1 MSADRLFAVKEEM
14 EKAEARRLQPYFI
27 RAFFLK
33 AFQALGGVTHP
44 REAGRFEITHVPAAI
59 RERDRRIT
67 GRNRREHEPVLKR
80 YSRVCFE
87 REAIQPLD
95 KPGLE
100 RAVLMHPGHPLM
112 LAMSDMI
119 LEQQANLL
127 RQGAVLVDPADE
139 GVEPALLF
147 LLTHEVKSGDGG
159 VLSKRIQFVRVE
171 ADGTA
176 AFAGWAPH
184 LDLEP
189 LPEGDRPLL
198 TDVLKAPWITNGQEL
213 RALAMA
219 AQNLV
224 PEHFNEVAHRRIA
237 HVEKTLRAVHER
249 LSKEIAFWQ
258 DRWMKLKDDGE
269 AGKDVRLNL
278 DNARRTIA
286 ELEARLDSRK
296 KDLQAMRHVVNGT
309 PVVLGGAL
317 IIPAGLM
324 NKLRGDDPTDPAV
337 ATFAADAAARQ
348 RIERLAMEAVRQAEE
363 ARGCCVVDVSKDKC
377 GWDLTSYP
385 PAIDGKQP
393 DPRHIEVKGRVKG
406 ASTITV
412 TRNEMLYAFNQG
424 DKFVLA
430 VALVGEGDAID
441 GPHYIRNP
449 FDREPAW
456 GIASINYNLGDLLVR
471 AEAL

>member
-1 MSADRLFAVKEEM
+1 M
-14 EKAEARRLQPYFI
+14 
-27 RAFFLK
+27 
-33 AFQALGGVTHP
+33 
-44 REAGRFEITHVPAAI
+44 
-59 RERDRRIT
+59 T
-67 GRNRREHEPVLKR
+67 GRNRREQEPVLKR
-80 YSRVCFE
+80 YDRICFE

-95 KPGLE
+95 KPGLA

-119 LEQQANLL
+119 LEQHANLL
-127 RQGAVLVDPADE
+127 RQGAVLVNPADE
-139 GVEPALLF
+139 GLEPALLF
-147 LLTHEVKSGDGG
+147 LLTHEVKSGDGA

-171 ADGTA
+171 ADGKA
-176 AFAGWAPH
+176 EFAGWAPH

-189 LPEGDRPLL
+189 LPEGDRSLL
-198 TDVLKAPWITNGQEL
+198 SEVFNAPWVTAGQES
-213 RALAMA
+213 RALALA

-224 PEHFNEVAHRRIA
+224 PEHYKEVAHTRIA
-237 HVEKTLRAVHER
+237 HVEKTLTAVHER

-258 DRWMKLKDDGE
+258 DRWLKLKEDGD

-286 ELEARLDSRK
+286 ELEARLESRK
-296 KDLQAMRHVVNGT
+296 KDLQAMRHIVNGT
-309 PVVLGGAL
+309 PVVLGAAL
-317 IIPAGLM
+317 IVPAGLM
-324 NKLRGDDPTDPAV
+324 NKLRGDDPVESAA
-337 ATFAADAAARQ
+337 ATFAADAEARK
-348 RIERLAMEAVRQAEE
+348 RIERLAMEAVRRAEE
-363 ARGCCVVDVSKDKC
+363 ARGCYVVDVSAAKC

-430 VALVGEGDAID
+430 VALVGENDAVD

-456 GIASINYNLGDLLVR
+456 GIASINYSLGDLLAR
-471 AEAL
+471 AEGR